1 MLTQCLPSTG
11 SNSIVLVIVGVTAV
25 AFGIA
30 MTRWSKARTSA
41 VVALLVLGMLAI
53 SAGAVKPASASCESS
68 TTIPTTVPENF
79 VTGTIFG
86 VPYPTDDCTGA
97 DSWLWH
103 CGAISTPNP
112 DTAATWVTSI
122 TATNTV
128 TSELIVGIITDAM
141 TQGSGCMA
149 DCGLQY
155 ASYGLTG
162 QIHFTLPGVTSGT
175 WNIDVAY
182 VRNAV
187 NSPISG
193 DDYKVLRAQTYSFV
207 VDSVVQSTTNTGVV
221 LCAEDSMSAAAVPLT
236 SGSTLSIYL
245 RMATLDYCLD

>member
-68 TTIPTTVPENF
+68 TTIPTTVPETL

-97 DSWLWH
+97 GSWLWH
-103 CGAISTPNP
+103 CGAVSTPDP
-112 DTAATWVTSI
+112 DTAATWVQSI

-141 TQGSGCMA
+141 TQGAGCMA

-155 ASYGLTG
+155 ANYGLTG
-162 QIHFTLPGVTSGT
+162 QIHFTLPGVTSGA
-175 WNIDVAY
+175 WDIDVAY

-187 NSPISG
+187 NPP
-193 DDYKVLRAQTYSFV
+193 DDDAALRAQTYSFV
-207 VDSVVQSTTNTGVV
+207 VDSVTQSTTNTGAVM
-221 LCAEDSMSAAAVPLT
+221 CAEDSMSSAAVPLI

-245 RMATLDYCLD
+245 RMQTLEYCLY